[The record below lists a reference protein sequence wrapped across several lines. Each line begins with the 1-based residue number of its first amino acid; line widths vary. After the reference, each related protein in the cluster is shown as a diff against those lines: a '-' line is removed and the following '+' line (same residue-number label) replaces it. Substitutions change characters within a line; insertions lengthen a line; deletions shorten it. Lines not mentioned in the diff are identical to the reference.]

1 MADAN
6 SGFSLSLTSSR
17 LSPVLD
23 ILKNMEVTVTAHQ
36 SSIAILKT
44 KGSVR
49 VSASIRIKEDKF
61 FIETAKHKIGF
72 KSQRLIQNSQAT
84 LTLLELTKTLEIFQ

>member
-6 SGFSLSLTSSR
+6 SGFAQSLINSR

-23 ILKNMEVTVTAHQ
+23 ILKDMDVKATAHQ
-36 SSIAILKT
+36 SSVAILKT
-44 KGSVR
+44 KGSIR

-84 LTLLELTKTLEIFQ
+84 LTLLELAKTLEIFQ